1 MIRIRHEPAKG
12 PCVAAILVVSAALA
26 TGCAVR
32 VGPDGEP
39 LSEDQRITAD
49 VIRIAEDE
57 EGIVSA
63 DLRVETR
70 DGVVVLSGVQPA
82 LEPVSAL
89 LRRASRVRGV
99 VEIVNRI
106 RIIREP
112 GYLNGLLL
120 RARRRALGYAGW
132 VAERSARDDLYR
144 LQDDDRH
151 HGDDGSDLSVAAHAG
166 PRK

>member
-1 MIRIRHEPAKG
+1 M
-12 PCVAAILVVSAALA
+12 AAILVVSAALA

-39 LSEDQRITAD
+39 LSEDQRITAE
-49 VIRIAEDE
+49 VIRIVEDV
-57 EGIVSA
+57 EGIVGD

-89 LRRASRVRGV
+89 LRRTSRVRGV
-99 VEIVNRI
+99 VEVVNRI
-106 RIIREP
+106 RI
-112 GYLNGLLL
+112 L
-120 RARRRALGYAGW
+120 RSA
-132 VAERSARDDLYR
+132 AERSGRDDLYR

-151 HGDDGSDLSVAAHAG
+151 HGDDGSDLSVADHAG

>member
-1 MIRIRHEPAKG
+1 M
-12 PCVAAILVVSAALA
+12 AAILVVSAALA

-39 LSEDQRITAD
+39 LSEDQRITAE
-49 VIRIAEDE
+49 VIRIVEDV
-57 EGIVSA
+57 EGIVGD

-89 LRRASRVRGV
+89 LRRTSRVRGV
-99 VEIVNRI
+99 VEVVNRI
-106 RIIREP
+106 RIIRS
-112 GYLNGLLL
+112 
-120 RARRRALGYAGW
+120 A
-132 VAERSARDDLYR
+132 AERSGRDDPYR

-151 HGDDGSDLSVAAHAG
+151 HGDDGSDLSVVDHAG
-166 PRK
+166 PRE

>member
-39 LSEDQRITAD
+39 LSEDQRITAE
-49 VIRIAEDE
+49 VIRIVEDV
-57 EGIVSA
+57 EGIVGD

-89 LRRASRVRGV
+89 LRRTSRVRGV
-99 VEIVNRI
+99 VEVVNRI
-106 RIIREP
+106 RIIRS
-112 GYLNGLLL
+112 
-120 RARRRALGYAGW
+120 A
-132 VAERSARDDLYR
+132 AERSGRDDLYR

-151 HGDDGSDLSVAAHAG
+151 HGDDGSDLSVADHAG

>member
-39 LSEDQRITAD
+39 LSEDQRITAE
-49 VIRIAEDE
+49 VIRIVEDV
-57 EGIVSA
+57 EGIVGD

-89 LRRASRVRGV
+89 LRRTSRVRGV
-99 VEIVNRI
+99 VEVVNRI
-106 RIIREP
+106 RI
-112 GYLNGLLL
+112 L
-120 RARRRALGYAGW
+120 RSA
-132 VAERSARDDLYR
+132 AERSGRDDLYR

-151 HGDDGSDLSVAAHAG
+151 HGDDGSDLSVADHAG